1 MLEIFFLKF
10 LAPPK
15 EKHEI
20 IRVSAAVPDE
30 NDDDDDDDG
39 FEDLSVEEL
48 ASLFLNF
55 KTLDKDTSEQLLAYM
70 KRLEKSDPAKLTEFK
85 QHLQKVKS
93 NKWCV
98 CNKKVIILTLIFSL
112 FLISQLQNFGQENR
126 DY

>member
-1 MLEIFFLKF
+1 MRIFYQWQSFRLVYFFFTHALRDHFLTNVRTFFLLLF

-93 NKWCV
+93 NK
-98 CNKKVIILTLIFSL
+98 
-112 FLISQLQNFGQENR
+112 
-126 DY
+126 